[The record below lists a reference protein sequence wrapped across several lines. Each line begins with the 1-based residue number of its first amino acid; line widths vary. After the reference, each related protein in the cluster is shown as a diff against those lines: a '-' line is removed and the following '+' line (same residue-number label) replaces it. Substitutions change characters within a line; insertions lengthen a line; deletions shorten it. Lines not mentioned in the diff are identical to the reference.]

1 MLMGCGRESGLEGDD
16 EAAHLADDA
25 VQQFGV
31 WEVAGLGLAVAFR
44 GTASLDDVV
53 IDANIAPVPLGNPPG
68 SCTAVYVWLRA
79 RREVTPELQCC
90 WSGLSVN
97 FGSCASF
104 YTSENSSPGLN
115 ILVPELTALSTHI
128 ISLR

>member
-1 MLMGCGRESGLEGDD
+1 MAGSPGWRETTRRRIWPRTPCSSLACKKSWAGLAIANVWRQATCRESGLDGDD

-68 SCTAVYVWLRA
+68 SRIAVCAWRRA
-79 RREVTPELQCC
+79 CREVSPE
-90 WSGLSVN
+90 S
-97 FGSCASF
+97 
-104 YTSENSSPGLN
+104 
-115 ILVPELTALSTHI
+115 
-128 ISLR
+128 